1 MMQVTQMATRPIV
14 SVAPDSNVLEALRVM
29 EESEI
34 SAVAV
39 IDEGRLVGIFTVRDL
54 ARKVAV
60 KELDTRVTRVSG
72 VMTCNVMCALP
83 SMPIRDAVAIM
94 LDNHIHHLPVLDERC
109 EVRGMVSLKGLLRST
124 IDDLEDEG
132 ASLDSYIRCKSK
144 PTGCASNSTT
154 APL

>member
-1 MMQVTQMATRPIV
+1 MIQVTQMATQPIV
-14 SVAPDSNVLEALRVM
+14 SVSPGSNVLEALRVM

-54 ARKVAV
+54 ACKVAV
-60 KELDTRVTRVSG
+60 KELDTRATRISQ
-72 VMTCNVMCALP
+72 VMTCDVTCALP

-109 EVRGMVSLKGLLRST
+109 EVRGMVSLQDLLRST
-124 IDDLEDEG
+124 IDDLEDEV
-132 ASLDSYIRCKSK
+132 ASLDSYIRCDAR
-144 PTGCASNSTT
+144 GG
-154 APL
+154 